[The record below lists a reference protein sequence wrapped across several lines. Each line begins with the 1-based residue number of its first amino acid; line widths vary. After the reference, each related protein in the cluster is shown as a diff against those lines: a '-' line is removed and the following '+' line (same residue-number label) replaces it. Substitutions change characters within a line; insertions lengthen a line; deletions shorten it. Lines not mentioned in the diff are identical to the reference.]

1 MEKGGLEMRTL
12 PKIALIAA
20 MSLALMAQGGDG
32 GPDEDENTI
41 VYQANI
47 QDQDNRYATID
58 TIRVVAPE
66 GSLQSRG
73 SRGFDRRYQNR
84 IDYSAVPIFGLLS
97 EARYDKE
104 DFVDANQIG
113 VVRIDGRTLAIVLD
127 ENALLRMPEIKM
139 VAILN
144 QDQAYETRGKLKAK
158 GPNGDWSNRGR
169 LVGKAYLNAD
179 GTAMALVRPFVVTDS
194 AFW

>member
-1 MEKGGLEMRTL
+1 MEKGVLNMQTL

-20 MSLALMAQGGDG
+20 MSFVLMAQGGDN
-32 GPDEDENTI
+32 GPDEDENMI
-41 VYQANI
+41 VYQADI
-47 QDQDNRYATID
+47 QDQDNVYATID
-58 TIRVVAPE
+58 TIWVLGPE
-66 GSLQSRG
+66 SSLKSRG
-73 SRGFDRRYQNR
+73 SRGFDRRLQNR
-84 IDYSAVPIFGLLS
+84 IDYSSAPVFGIFS

-113 VVRIDGRTLAIVLD
+113 VVRVAGRSLAIILD
-127 ENALLRMPEIKM
+127 PEAAQRMTEIKM
-139 VAILN
+139 VAVLN
-144 QDQAYETRGKLKAK
+144 QDQAYETRSLKPK
-158 GPNGDWSNRGR
+158 GPAADWSNLGR